1 MRLNNIHLLIMTMLV
16 TGAGMSQAA
25 SNPFFS
31 KSYKTPHETL
41 PFDKARVEHYMPAF
55 EKGFAEHLKEI
66 NTLVTTKDKPTFAN
80 TLEAYERSGR
90 LLHDVASVFYTLT
103 NSDNTD
109 ELMALATKLASMQT
123 EHANKIYLNEALFDR
138 VKGVYD
144 QRNVLTLT
152 VEQRKLLEDTYEDFI
167 LHGAALKGKDRETY
181 QTLSIKVS
189 ELSEKFQQNTLK
201 ATNQYEKIITD
212 ESRLNGLSADMLA
225 AAAAKA
231 KAKGQTGWLFD
242 LSAPVYTSLMKN
254 LKDRALREEFYRAY
268 MTRATSGSFDNK
280 PVIRDLVNARRDIAV
295 LLGNKTYAN
304 HALKRRMVG
313 SPEEVLQFLDKLTA
327 AYLPTAKAELA
338 AVQGYA
344 AGMEGKF
351 VDIKPWDFSYYS
363 EKYKQSR
370 FSVSDEVL
378 RPYFKL
384 ENVINGV
391 FGLATKLYGITFKKN
406 PGIPVWSKEVDAWD
420 VFDKDGSFLAVLYTD
435 FHPRKGKQAGAWMSD
450 VNEQYTLNGVNIR
463 PHISVTMNF
472 TPSTED
478 KPSLLTYDELTT
490 FLHEF
495 GHALHGMFSNV
506 TYRSLAGTNVY
517 RDFVELPSQ
526 VMENWASEKAFLDGF
541 AVHYQTGATIP
552 ADLIKN
558 IKAAENFNVAY
569 ACMRQL
575 SFGYLDMAWHSLPE
589 NFNGDVTAFER
600 EAWKK
605 AVVLPQPEDCF
616 MSATFTHLFS
626 GGYAAGYYSYKW
638 AEVLDADAFAWFVHK
653 QVFDTEMA
661 TSFRENILSKG
672 GTEKPNVLYKRF
684 RGQEPGIEALLK
696 RNGLLN

>member
-1 MRLNNIHLLIMTMLV
+1 
-16 TGAGMSQAA
+16 MSDAA
-25 SNPFFS
+25 SNPFFV
-31 KSYKTPHETL
+31 KSYHTPHETL
-41 PFDKARVEHYMPAF
+41 PFDKVRVEHYMPAF
-55 EKGFAEHLKEI
+55 ERGFSDHLKEI
-66 NTLVTTKDKPTFAN
+66 NTIVTNKEKPTFSN
-80 TLEAYERSGR
+80 TVEAYERSGR
-90 LLHDVASVFYTLT
+90 LLHDVSAVFYTLT

-109 ELMALATKLASMQT
+109 ELMGLSTKLASMQT
-123 EHANKIYLNEALFDR
+123 EHANKIYLNIALFER
-138 VKGVYD
+138 MKTVYD
-144 QRNVLTLT
+144 QRDALTLS
-152 VEQRKLLEDTYEDFI
+152 VEQRRLLEDTYEDFI
-167 LHGAALKGKDRETY
+167 LHGAALKGADRETY
-181 QTLSIKVS
+181 QTLSIKLS
-189 ELSEKFQQNTLK
+189 ELSEKFQQNSLK
-201 ATNQYEKIITD
+201 STNQYEKIITD
-212 ESRLNGLSADMLA
+212 ESRLKGLSADMLV

-254 LKDRALREEFYRAY
+254 LKDRSLREEFYRAY
-268 MTRATSGSFDNK
+268 MTRATSGPLDNK

-295 LLGNKTYAN
+295 LLGDKTYAN
-304 HALKRRMVG
+304 YALKRRMVA
-313 SPEEVLQFLDKLTA
+313 SPEEVLQFLDKLSA

-344 AGMEGKF
+344 AGMEGTY

-370 FSVSDEVL
+370 FNVSDEVL

-384 ENVINGV
+384 EHVIDGV

-406 PGIPVWSKEVDAWD
+406 PTIPVWNKEVDAWD

-450 VNEQYTLNGVNIR
+450 INEQYTLNGINYR
-463 PHISVTMNF
+463 PQVSVTMNF
-472 TPSTED
+472 TPSTDD
-478 KPSLLTYDELTT
+478 KPSLLTYDEVTT

-526 VMENWASEKAFLDGF
+526 LMENWASEKPFLDGF
-541 AVHYQTGATIP
+541 AVHYQTGETIP
-552 ADLIKN
+552 AELIKN
-558 IKAAENFNVAY
+558 IKAAENFNAAY

-575 SFGYLDMAWHSLPE
+575 SFGYLDMAWHSLTGP
-589 NFNGDVTAFER
+589 FNGDVVAFER

-605 AVVLPQPEDCF
+605 AVILPQPEDCF

-638 AEVLDADAFAWFVHK
+638 AEMLDADAFEWFVHK
-653 QVFDTEMA
+653 QVFDTDMA
-661 TSFRENILSKG
+661 SSFRENILSKG
-672 GTEKPNVLYKRF
+672 GTELPNVLYKRF
-684 RGQEPGIEALLK
+684 RGQDPGIEALLR